1 MVKKIFFFDLD
12 DTLLDN
18 FAAFCQTLKQ
28 YFPEREQNH
37 DEIKKLYV
45 TFRLKSEA
53 IYEESLSNEPKKVTS
68 EFDRWKLVFNYF
80 QQHFTQADLAVC
92 DQQYH
97 IFQKEQSLLPEYQR
111 LFEKL
116 QTNGVMV
123 GVFTNGFATAQTNKI
138 KQLNLTQHIP
148 ADQLFV
154 SDLFG
159 DAKPNVSCF
168 EKLKEVLPTE
178 VEKFFYVGDSYK
190 NDVVPAYHAG
200 WQPVWLNRFNER
212 KVDYH
217 TYQANDFDQL
227 RHLIEE
233 LI

>member
-1 MVKKIFFFDLD
+1 MAKKAFFFDLD

-18 FAAFCQTLKQ
+18 FAAFGQTLKQ
-28 YFPEREQNH
+28 YFPVAEPNS
-37 DEIKKLYV
+37 DDIKALYV
-45 TFRLKSEA
+45 AFRLKSEG
-53 IYEESLSNEPKKVTS
+53 IYEKSLTNQPKEAGS
-68 EFDRWKLVFNYF
+68 EFDRWQLIFNYF
-80 QQHFTQADLAVC
+80 QQDFTQADLVAC

-97 IFQKEQSLLPEYQR
+97 VFQKKQSLLPEYHQ

-116 QTNGVMV
+116 QANDVVV

-138 KQLNLTQHIP
+138 KQLDLAQHIP
-148 ADQLFV
+148 EHRLFV

-168 EKLKEVLPTE
+168 EKLKQVLPVDVDE
-178 VEKFFYVGDSYK
+178 FFYVGDSYK

-200 WQPVWLNRFNER
+200 WQPIWLNRFNEQ

-217 TYQANDFDQL
+217 AHQANDFAEL
-227 RHLIEE
+227 WHLIEE